1 MLAQLDYLIEQNS
14 QLSIAEEKLRNEDS
28 LAGFSTLTLLPMLF
42 AVLKLLLDLMLFLQ
56 ISTTFMQNNV
66 TLPFQGV
73 VMRALLEEY
82 GATIIMIIL
91 SSGIIG
97 LLMTVLNYI
106 LTGQIWATWGL

>member
-1 MLAQLDYLIEQNS
+1 
-14 QLSIAEEKLRNEDS
+14 
-28 LAGFSTLTLLPMLF
+28 
-42 AVLKLLLDLMLFLQ
+42 
-56 ISTTFMQNNV
+56 
-66 TLPFQGV
+66 
-73 VMRALLEEY
+73 MRALLEEY